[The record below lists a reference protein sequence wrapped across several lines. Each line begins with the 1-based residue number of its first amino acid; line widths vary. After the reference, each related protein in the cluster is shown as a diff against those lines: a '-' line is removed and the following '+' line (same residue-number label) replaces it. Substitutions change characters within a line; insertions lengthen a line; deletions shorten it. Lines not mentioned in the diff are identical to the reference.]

1 MLAKSN
7 QFITDEQGKKIAV
20 IIPLKSYQKMLEDLE
35 ELDDIR
41 LYDEAKKTKG
51 KAIPAAEAF
60 KQLDAKRKKA

>member
-41 LYDEAKKTKG
+41 LYDEAKKAKG
-51 KAIPAAEAF
+51 KAVPASEAF